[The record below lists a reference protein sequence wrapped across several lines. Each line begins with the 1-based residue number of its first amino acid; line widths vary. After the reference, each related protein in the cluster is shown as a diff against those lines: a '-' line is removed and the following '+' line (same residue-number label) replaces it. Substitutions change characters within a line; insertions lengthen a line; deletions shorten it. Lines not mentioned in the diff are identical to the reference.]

1 MTPEQEI
8 ESMEC
13 SVPRAVRTY
22 FQAEDT
28 ARMGYVVKQRSWNHD
43 KAVWERG
50 TLSNRATITEIEI
63 ERGIYVNSICYKIL
77 GTVTYSCPFSNSLLS

>member
-1 MTPEQEI
+1 
-8 ESMEC
+8 
-13 SVPRAVRTY
+13 
-22 FQAEDT
+22 
-28 ARMGYVVKQRSWNHD
+28 MGYVVKQRSWNHD

-77 GTVTYSCPFSNSLLS
+77 APRRDKELTQNHHKLKTHPEMPYA